1 MVTDQYS
8 HILDDDRMHNADL
21 FEQAFYERKGAET
34 VREGAEEP
42 AAAGQT
48 ETKIG
53 TEGIDPELLAKVL
66 ANPEMAALLTTLA
79 RNLK

>member
-1 MVTDQYS
+1 MGG
-8 HILDDDRMHNADL
+8 
-21 FEQAFYERKGAET
+21 KGAES
-34 VREGAEEP
+34 VHEAAETL

-48 ETKIG
+48 EATTG

-66 ANPEMAALLTTLA
+66 ANPEMVALLTTLA

>member
-21 FEQAFYERKGAET
+21 FEQSFYEGKGAET
-34 VREGAEEP
+34 VREAAETP
-42 AAAGQT
+42 ATVGQT
-48 ETKIG
+48 ETKTS
-53 TEGIDPELLAKVL
+53 TEGIDSELLAKVL

-79 RNLK
+79 KNLK

>member
-8 HILDDDRMHNADL
+8 HILADDRMHNADL
-21 FEQAFYERKGAET
+21 FEQAFYEGKGAES
-34 VREGAEEP
+34 VHEAAENP

-48 ETKIG
+48 EVKTG

>member
-21 FEQAFYERKGAET
+21 FEQAFYGGKGAESVHEAT
-34 VREGAEEP
+34 ETP
-42 AAAGQT
+42 AAAGQAEVKT
-48 ETKIG
+48 G

>member
-21 FEQAFYERKGAET
+21 FEQAFYEEKGAET
-34 VREGAEEP
+34 VREAAETP
-42 AAAGQT
+42 ATVSQT
-48 ETKIG
+48 ETKTS
-53 TEGIDPELLAKVL
+53 TEGIDSELLAKVL

-79 RNLK
+79 KNLK

>member
-1 MVTDQYS
+1 MRVQPPYGETCVAVFLCAEGCYEKRRPARGRQ
-8 HILDDDRMHNADL
+8 NAAPFL
-21 FEQAFYERKGAET
+21 KT
-34 VREGAEEP
+34 P
-42 AAAGQT
+42 AAAGLT
-48 ETKIG
+48 EAKTG